1 MPPFNPKLQ
10 NFTILG
16 PDGQTSIN
24 ISMVVIDA
32 QRVRTANLCISWGV
46 QLGLC
51 LMALLMVLLLIP
63 LNRLR
68 RAINIVHLSAL
79 VVAVVRL
86 SLIIQYF
93 PGPLAEFYVVW
104 TKDRNALSLEYFN
117 TNVVGNAFTV
127 VQFALILTALIMQS
141 WGLIKAWPDSWR
153 YAVRASAIV
162 LAIATIAVKTLWVV
176 HYTWALRTNTLPIP
190 LDAVGLAATVMGAL
204 SIFYFCGIFAFD
216 LSLHLIATR
225 GILTRMERGLT
236 SLEILA
242 VGNGILMILP
252 TIFAGLDVA
261 SGFSGW
267 HILPFD
273 AGSWAMTLVVI
284 GLPLIALIA
293 RYTGPG
299 SGPSSHQTSHQFS
312 LFGSA
317 PVQMLK
323 PHNSL
328 AENTIDSRTAALPL
342 DVHCHLCEIIVA
354 ASTSTSTGDQLPIG
368 EGDKLNARSST
379 VLSPEVRAVE
389 AHTRIDAD
397 QICPEPGREG
407 ALDLDGRGPGRE
419 GRWGYLA
426 VGRCVNTCSIHY
438 LAFRRPLVNWQSWN
452 T

>member
-63 LNRLR
+63 LSRLR
-68 RAINIVHLSAL
+68 RAINIVHVSAL

-117 TNVVGNAFTV
+117 TNAAGNAFTV

-190 LDAVGLAATVMGAL
+190 LNATGLAATVMGAV

-267 HILPFD
+267 RILPFD

-284 GLPLIALIA
+284 GLPLIALSA

-299 SGPSSHQTSHQFS
+299 SAPSSHQPSHQFS

-317 PVQMLK
+317 PVQTFK
-323 PHNSL
+323 PHTSL
-328 AENTIDSRTAALPL
+328 AENTIDSRTAGSFMASAATTRANSVRSGRRGPYHGYRRHSFGGGTS
-342 DVHCHLCEIIVA
+342 DVELGI
-354 ASTSTSTGDQLPIG
+354 Q
-368 EGDKLNARSST
+368 
-379 VLSPEVRAVE
+379 VRQDISVILE
-389 AHTRIDAD
+389 
-397 QICPEPGREG
+397 
-407 ALDLDGRGPGRE
+407 GRGPTEPSHHSRE
-419 GRWGYLA
+419 L
-426 VGRCVNTCSIHY
+426 
-438 LAFRRPLVNWQSWN
+438 
-452 T
+452 